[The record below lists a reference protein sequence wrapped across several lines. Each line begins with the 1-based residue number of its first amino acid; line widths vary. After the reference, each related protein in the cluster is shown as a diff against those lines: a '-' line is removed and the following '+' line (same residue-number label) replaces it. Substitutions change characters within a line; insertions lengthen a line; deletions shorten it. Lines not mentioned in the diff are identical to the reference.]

1 MSRCGFAF
9 PGFQATR
16 TFAFLEWNWRSSSVQ
31 KEHTAPPFVKGSAL
45 VHHRDM
51 QARPSRWSPHKE
63 SILFE
68 PALEIE
74 HNCPLQ
80 THHGVNHLG
89 LDCRPGLPVQLTEA
103 WAGNRL
109 PTTPVSGNPG
119 QRPTDAEVLPQAC
132 REPDDADHA
141 RGPPATEGMP
151 QVDLEA
157 VRQSRP
163 LLDRKSVV

>member
-1 MSRCGFAF
+1 MRSRSHRRMVDAG
-9 PGFQATR
+9 PPKKISSGFQATR
-16 TFAFLEWNWRSSSVQ
+16 TFAFLEWNWRSSSVL

-51 QARPSRWSPHKE
+51 QARPSRWSPHKD

-89 LDCRPGLPVQLTEA
+89 LDCRPGSAVQLTET
-103 WAGNRL
+103 WAGNR
-109 PTTPVSGNPG
+109 PG
-119 QRPTDAEVLPQAC
+119 KGMVL
-132 REPDDADHA
+132 
-141 RGPPATEGMP
+141 
-151 QVDLEA
+151 
-157 VRQSRP
+157 
-163 LLDRKSVV
+163 